1 MAVEKEIILRVEV
14 DRTESQKELES
25 VTKQLLENK
34 QAAKELGDAYKQG
47 KVSTEQYV
55 RETIGLKK
63 SQKELVDQQKVL
75 TKELAVESNSL
86 EALRLKLAAL
96 TKERNQTNQS
106 TKEGSDRA
114 AELTKEISG
123 LNEAI
128 SAQEQAGGDFRR
140 NVGNYGTAFKEAV
153 GGVQIFGQSLTGL
166 FKTLLANPFT
176 AIAAALYG
184 LFQALKQNDTIAT
197 AFKGVMTGLGV
208 VFDTVSSFISNGVL
222 ALVSF
227 ADSTADASATIKD
240 IFIRALNAAIAPINF
255 LIDIMPA
262 LGEALSGNFAKAAD
276 LAGEAT
282 VKFGNS
288 IAGLNNEVPE
298 FIQNIGDAIDVGIR
312 YEKTL
317 DDIEAKQSKLN
328 VTIAEYEKQRDKL
341 LIQSKDLSKTESE
354 RIRLNEQAEAVNKKI
369 LAERLALLDQEIAA
383 QREYAAALG
392 EGSVKQEQAQFRLND
407 LLVERI
413 NFEKEALK
421 FDELAL
427 NKRNALLE
435 KQRAEA
441 EKAAEAEKKR
451 KEKEAEDQKKLIER
465 SMSAELKLQ
474 EFRIAQAA
482 KNAEDINA
490 RLEKELELEDFRIET
505 ALNNENLLASERLF
519 IIEQA
524 EAKKVELTKAA
535 EEQVRSEQEKTAKL
549 NRQLQQSR
557 LGQAQNVADT
567 LAGLAEQGSQTQ
579 KILASAAAFI
589 NTAQGVTGALA
600 NSAPPPVGL
609 GPVGSL
615 IAAGTIGAAGLAQ
628 IAKINAA
635 AGGGDFV
642 TNKPT
647 LLLVGDNP
655 GGRER
660 VTVEPLSGKGKTK
673 VYPGSGLVAMAG
685 GGTLTTGAS
694 LTKGMSGPINSD
706 VSQTNTIITA
716 FKNLPAPE
724 VSVKEVTKRSD
735 RVRVKETIKNL

>member
-1 MAVEKEIILRVEV
+1 MAVEKEILLRVEV
-14 DRTESQKELES
+14 DRSESQKELEA

-34 QAAKELGDAYKQG
+34 QAVKELGDAYKQG
-47 KVSTEQYV
+47 LVSTDKYV
-55 RETIGLKK
+55 KETISLKK
-63 SQKELVDQQKVL
+63 AQTNLSAQQKTL
-75 TKELAVESNSL
+75 TKELAVEANSL
-86 EALRLKLAAL
+86 EALRLKLAAV

-106 TKEGSDRA
+106 TKEGAAKA
-114 AELTKEISG
+114 AELTKEIKG
-123 LNEAI
+123 INEAI

-140 NVGNYGTAFKEAV
+140 NVGNYGDAFKDAV
-153 GGVQIFGQSLTGL
+153 GGVQVFGTSLDGL
-166 FKTLLANPFT
+166 FKVLTTNPIGAIVT
-176 AIAAALYG
+176 ALFA

-197 AFKGVMTGLGV
+197 AFKGVMTGIGV
-208 VFDTVSSFISNGVL
+208 VFDQVSAVISNL
-222 ALVSF
+222 ALGLGELGGET
-227 ADSTADASATIKD
+227 TAFSNTIKD
-240 IFIRALNAAIAPINF
+240 IGTRILNQLLAPFNLFLDLLPAVSAAL
-255 LIDIMPA
+255 D
-262 LGEALSGNFAKAAD
+262 GEFTKAAEIG
-276 LAGEAT
+276 AVAT
-282 VKFGNS
+282 AKFGES
-288 IAGLNNEVPE
+288 IVFANNEVPQ
-298 FIQNIGDAIDVGIR
+298 FVKNIGDAIDVGLK
-312 YEKTL
+312 YEKVL
-317 DDIEAKQSKLN
+317 DDIEARQSSLN
-328 VTIAEYEKQRDKL
+328 VTVAEYEKQRDRL
-341 LIQSKDLSKTESE
+341 IIQSKDLSKTEEE
-354 RIRLNEQAEAVNKKI
+354 RIRLNERAEAINKKI
-369 LAERLALLDQEIAA
+369 LNERLSLLDDEIKA
-383 QREYAAALG
+383 QKDYVAALG
-392 EGSVKQEQAQFRLND
+392 EGSVKQEEAQFRLND

-435 KQRAEA
+435 KQKAEA
-441 EKAAEAEKKR
+441 EKTAEDERKR

-465 SMSAELKLQ
+465 SMSAETKLQ

-490 RLEKELELEDFRIET
+490 RLEKELELEDFKIER
-505 ALNNENLLASERLF
+505 ALENENLLASERLF

-524 EAKKVELTKAA
+524 EAKKVELTRAA

-549 NRQLQQSR
+549 NRQIQQNR

-567 LAGLAEQGSQTQ
+567 LAGIAEQGSQAQ
-579 KILASAAAFI
+579 KVLASAAAFI

-673 VYPGSGLVAMAG
+673 IHPGSGMIAMAG

-694 LTKGMSGPINSD
+694 LTKRMSGPINSD

-716 FKNLPAPE
+716 FKSLPAPE

-735 RVRVKETIKNL
+735 RVKVKETITKL